1 MQDLVSAFGDKYQTK
16 CDDSHYWQGPNK
28 DLWDHTYG
36 WCVIAWDFLY
46 MTRIL
51 TFMTTLFMAA
61 SLSAVSSWQ
70 NKHRYYKAKASTKSP
85 CVLSCPFGGLG
96 FVDNAFIES
105 LSSSV
110 SELGFVMGNQ
120 ANFGE
125 LALRDKNY
133 WLNPVPKAWL
143 VCTLHVGRRK
153 WGPLIYRY
161 VTPIFGE
168 SWDKLSVQSLSS
180 SG

>member
-1 MQDLVSAFGDKYQTK
+1 MRRFPLLTRTK
-16 CDDSHYWQGPNK
+16 QGVK
-28 DLWDHTYG
+28 DLWEHTYG
-36 WCVIAWDFLY
+36 CVIAWDFLY

-51 TFMTTLFMAA
+51 MTTLFMAA
-61 SLSAVSSWQ
+61 SLSAVSGWQ
-70 NKHRYYKAKASTKSP
+70 NKHRNYKAKASTKSP
-85 CVLSCPFGGLG
+85 CVLSCAFGGLG

-143 VCTLHVGRRK
+143 RWSQEVR
-153 WGPLIYRY
+153 P
-161 VTPIFGE
+161 F
-168 SWDKLSVQSLSS
+168 KLSVRDSHFRRVVGQTKRTIFIE
-180 SG
+180 